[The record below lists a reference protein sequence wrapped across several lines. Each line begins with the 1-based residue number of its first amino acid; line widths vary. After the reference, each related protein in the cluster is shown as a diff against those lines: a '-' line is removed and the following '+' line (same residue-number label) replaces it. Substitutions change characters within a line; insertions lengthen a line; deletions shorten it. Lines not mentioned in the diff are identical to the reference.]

1 MSPCVSRA
9 ATRCRRRQRRP
20 VARCDKPLF
29 FIGKLCM
36 KSACALAAQR

>member
-1 MSPCVSRA
+1 MSRA

-20 VARCDKPLF
+20 VARCDRPLF

-36 KSACALAAQR
+36 KSACALAVQR